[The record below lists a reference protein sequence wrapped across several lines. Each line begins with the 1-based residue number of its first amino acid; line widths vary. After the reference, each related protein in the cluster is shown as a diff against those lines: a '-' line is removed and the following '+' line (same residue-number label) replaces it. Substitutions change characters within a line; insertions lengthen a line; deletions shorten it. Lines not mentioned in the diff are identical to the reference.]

1 MHQADTWKALATTIL
16 QNPLFK
22 FFYLVAVLISLL
34 TLIISFINRCPPLI
48 FFFLEALVNGLMVI
62 EVAARFIANR
72 RRFWESFWN
81 RIDAV
86 LVVFCL
92 FTLVLIIFGHHQCHI
107 GESDPT
113 KEVEILEQI
122 ILILRNGMSLS
133 RSVSL
138 IQRY

>member
-1 MHQADTWKALATTIL
+1 M
-16 QNPLFK
+16 
-22 FFYLVAVLISLL
+22 
-34 TLIISFINRCPPLI
+34 

-72 RRFWESFWN
+72 RRFWESLWN
-81 RIDAV
+81 RVDAV